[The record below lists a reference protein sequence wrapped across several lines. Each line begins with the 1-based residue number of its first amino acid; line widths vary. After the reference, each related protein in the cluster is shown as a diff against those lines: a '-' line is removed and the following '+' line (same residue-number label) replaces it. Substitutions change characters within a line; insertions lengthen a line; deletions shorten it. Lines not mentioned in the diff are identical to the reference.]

1 MDLLTGYGSD
11 EEQVP
16 RDIEESSGHTSN
28 GRIITGISHFL
39 ACFPGLAVMKTNLA
53 GHTNAGANG
62 SYQLAEGEVKDDLNG
77 SASLTAAFE
86 NKLPAPRKKVKKFVQ
101 IRAPLI
107 VAPDSSDEV
116 RLLPRYL
123 RIGGIA
129 QN

>member
-1 MDLLTGYGSD
+1 
-11 EEQVP
+11 
-16 RDIEESSGHTSN
+16 
-28 GRIITGISHFL
+28 
-39 ACFPGLAVMKTNLA
+39 MKTDLEVY
-53 GHTNAGANG
+53 TVAGAND

-116 RLLPRYL
+116 RLLP
-123 RIGGIA
+123 
-129 QN
+129 